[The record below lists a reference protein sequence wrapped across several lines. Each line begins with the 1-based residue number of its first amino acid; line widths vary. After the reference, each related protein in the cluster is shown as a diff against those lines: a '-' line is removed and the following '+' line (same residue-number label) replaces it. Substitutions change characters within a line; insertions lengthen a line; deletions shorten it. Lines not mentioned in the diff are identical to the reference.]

1 MSHDTLLLRKS
12 WAYSKVDTRAND
24 EALLTTVAV
33 VVNGDDVARL
43 QKSIVRACSA
53 LGKRKKKYR
62 NVAAN
67 RERCVFLVDGHGV
80 GDGGR
85 DMEEKEWV
93 LEEYK
98 ARRMGELNRQKGGFL

>member
-1 MSHDTLLLRKS
+1 MDFEDLS
-12 WAYSKVDTRAND
+12 ASKVDTRAND

-33 VVNGDDVARL
+33 VVNGDDVAR
-43 QKSIVRACSA
+43 
-53 LGKRKKKYR
+53 R

-85 DMEEKEWV
+85 DMEEKGWV

-98 ARRMGELNRQKGGFL
+98 ACRMGELNRQKGGFL